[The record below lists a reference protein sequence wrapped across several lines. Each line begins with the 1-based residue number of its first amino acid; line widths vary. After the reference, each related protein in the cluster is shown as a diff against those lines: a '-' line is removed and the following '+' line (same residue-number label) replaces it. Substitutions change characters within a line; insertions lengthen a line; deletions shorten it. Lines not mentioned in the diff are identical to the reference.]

1 MIQNILLI
9 DNLDSFSFNLVEAV
23 QRLGAHVK
31 VVRNTIPAATALA
44 EAEQAEAMILL
55 SPGPGRPDNA
65 GCCIELIAAAKG
77 RVPLLGVCLGHQAI
91 VLESGGEVCAA
102 PAPVHGKASLLPHDG
117 KGPFEGLDG
126 PIRIG
131 RYHSLCTRNLPKRFT
146 VHAEIDGMAMAISD
160 TRAMQTGLQFHPESI
175 LTPAG
180 NKLLAN
186 ILRGAGQ
193 ARAQAA

>member
-1 MIQNILLI
+1 MTQNILLI

-23 QRLGAHVK
+23 ERLGARVR
-31 VVRNTIPAATALA
+31 VVRNTISADAALA
-44 EAEQAEAMILL
+44 EAERANAMILL
-55 SPGPGRPDNA
+55 SPGPGRPEDA
-65 GCCIELIAAAKG
+65 GCCVALIAAAKG

-91 VLESGGEVCAA
+91 VLQAGGEVCSA

-117 KGPFEGLDG
+117 EGPFEGLDG

-131 RYHSLCTRNLPKRFT
+131 RYHSLCTRNIPERFT

-160 TRAMQTGLQFHPESI
+160 SEALQTGLQFHPESI
-175 LTPAG
+175 LTPTG

-186 ILRGAGQ
+186 ILRKAAE
-193 ARAQAA
+193 ARAEAA